1 MKEIY
6 ENKLFTKY
14 PTIFP
19 NGRKVN
25 PRESLLYFGC
35 ECESGWF
42 RLIDNLCKQLVKA
55 SPNVV
60 ADQVKEKFGGLRF
73 YVHGCTA
80 KGNKL
85 IEVAEHK
92 SFRICELCGKRG
104 KLYYQGGWY
113 LVRCAGCKKAI
124 VKEQ

>member
-1 MKEIY
+1 MDNSY
-6 ENKLFTKY
+6 ENKLFAKY

-19 NGRKVN
+19 GGRKVS
-25 PRESLLYFGC
+25 PRESLLCFGI
-35 ECESGWF
+35 ETEDGWF

-60 ADQVKEKFGGLRF
+60 ATQVKEKFGGLRF
-73 YVHGCTA
+73 YVHGSTT

-92 SFRICELCGKRG
+92 SFRTCESCGRKG
-104 KLYYQGGWY
+104 KNYEQGGWWR
-113 LVRCAGCKKAI
+113 VRCTKCREK
-124 VKEQ
+124 